1 MARRAPPAC
10 ATLPAPGEHGSGS
23 RPCPRCGSDLFV
35 LEVNRG
41 ARGIAHATYCAG
53 LYDRDRRRFVRRS
66 CGYSVAPGEPDAG
79 ETAPFEA
86 GRCGAVAG
94 PCVEL
99 A

>member
-1 MARRAPPAC
+1 MARRPPPAR
-10 ATLPAPGEHGSGS
+10 ATLPASGEPGGGS
-23 RPCPRCGSDLFV
+23 RPCPRCGSDLFI
-35 LEVNRG
+35 LAVNRG
-41 ARGIAHATYCAG
+41 ARGIVQATYCAG

-66 CGYSVAPGEPDAG
+66 CGYSVAPDAG
-79 ETAPFEA
+79 EAPLEA